1 MKQTKF
7 WILLV
12 LFTSVLMTACNEEE
26 KKSQI
31 SEADKLIEATQ
42 KNKNYNELLKV
53 VDSLEANSIITPT
66 KASYW
71 RGYAYDKMKR
81 QRLAEYYWKASLEE
95 AKEST
100 DGDEMIYYAK
110 SASRLANM
118 LSVRGDYEEGLNIA
132 IPVANKLESLECD
145 STSDYLNILI
155 YIGCCQEGLGTNDGN
170 ADGFNKAYQRH
181 MENIETFHNDVVYK
195 DGITGLINIAYDYIF
210 AKKWQEAL
218 LWTARFGE
226 VLSESTTSIR
236 PSHLR
241 DYINQKRQRKPTRS
255 SSPPSSATHQKDVL
269 MPTII

>member
-42 KNKNYNELLKV
+42 KNKNYNQLLKV

-66 KASYW
+66 KACYW
-71 RGYAYDKMKR
+71 RGYACDKMKR
-81 QRLAEYYWKASLEE
+81 QRLAEYYWKASLDA

-100 DGDEMIYYAK
+100 DGDEMVYYAK

-118 LSVRGDYEEGLNIA
+118 LSVRGDYEEGLNIS

-155 YIGCCQEGLGTNDGN
+155 YIGCCQEGLGTTDGN
-170 ADGFNKAYQRH
+170 ADGFNKA
-181 MENIETFHNDVVYK
+181 
-195 DGITGLINIAYDYIF
+195 
-210 AKKWQEAL
+210 
-218 LWTARFGE
+218 
-226 VLSESTTSIR
+226 
-236 PSHLR
+236 
-241 DYINQKRQRKPTRS
+241 
-255 SSPPSSATHQKDVL
+255 
-269 MPTII
+269 